1 MISTAWVSSEKCAQ
15 LQRKTDSTCYMICL
29 AAYFFCGTDGKCG
42 GSGAKCISGNEGC
55 LSNSCSE
62 EIGSVVSGVCSSPPA
77 EGVSNGMACSLD
89 SNCESGSC
97 DSETFLCRQGLALAP
112 SQAARMRTKRD
123 GSSHYN
129 PKERRGKVSSWFRS
143 HAYCATGQTACT
155 TVGGFEVSS
164 SIFPSLMQSYE
175 EVG

>member
-164 SIFPSLMQSYE
+164 SIFH
-175 EVG
+175 